1 MTTVRIAAAT
11 LNQTPLGWTGNL
23 RRCVESLAQS
33 RDAGAAIV
41 CLPELCLSGYGC
53 EDAFYAQ
60 HVREH
65 AAAALVELCEA
76 CHGLAAIVGL
86 PIEVEGKLYNAA
98 ACVADGELL
107 GCTLKQF
114 LADDGI
120 HYEPRW
126 FRPWPAGRQ
135 TRVSVAGRECPVGDL
150 VYDVAG
156 VRLGVEICR
165 DAWVVG
171 RPAKTFAQRGVT
183 LAMNPSASHFAFG
196 KQDIRKRLVCEGSRL
211 IEGPY
216 VYTNLVGNES
226 GRSVYDG
233 GVLIAEGGELVHEG
247 ARFLATEH
255 SLVVADVEVRP
266 PQDAQTPDAAVVVSG
281 WTPAARPDQLA
292 QAPSPQL
299 PAWEASESI
308 AFEEFARGASLA
320 LHDYRRKCR
329 ASGFVLSLSGGA
341 DSAAVALL
349 VGLIQRL
356 HGAPTPLTTV
366 YQATSNSGGV
376 TRSAAAAVAD
386 AVGAEHHEW
395 EIDGIVADY
404 TRLAEQAMGRPLSWE
419 ADDLALQNIQSRAR
433 SPGVWMLANLK
444 NALLLTTGNRS
455 EAAVGYATMDGDT
468 SGGYAPIAGVSKQFL
483 LDWLRWMEAEGPHG
497 IGPTPALA
505 AISAQQPTAE
515 LRPPEA
521 GQTDEADLMPYA
533 VLEVIER
540 SAVGDLD
547 PRGRT
552 LERLAEAFP
561 QHAAEQHSAWLD
573 RFEHLWRISQ
583 WKRERLAPSLHLDVL
598 SVDPKTWR
606 RWPILSGS

>member
-11 LNQTPLGWTGNL
+11 LNQTPLDWTGNL
-23 RRCVESLAQS
+23 RRCVESLAQA
-33 RDAGAAIV
+33 RDAGATIV

-53 EDAFYAQ
+53 EDAFYAE
-60 HVREH
+60 HVRER

-76 CHGLAAIVGL
+76 CHGLAAVVGL
-86 PIEVEGKLYNAA
+86 PLEVEGKLYNAA

-135 TRVSVAGRECPVGDL
+135 TRVSLAGRECPVGDL
-150 VYDVAG
+150 IYDVAG

-165 DAWVVG
+165 DAWVEG

-196 KQDIRKRLVCEGSRL
+196 KQDIRKRLVGEGSRL

-233 GVLIAEGGELVHEG
+233 GVLIAEGGELDHEG
-247 ARFLATEH
+247 ARFLENER
-255 SLVVADVEVRP
+255 SLVVAGGEVGP
-266 PQDAQTPDAAVVVSG
+266 PRGAQPAAAAVVASG
-281 WTPAARPDQLA
+281 WPPEARPDQLA
-292 QAPSPQL
+292 RAPAPQL

-349 VGLIQRL
+349 VGLIQQI
-356 HGAPTPLTTV
+356 HGPPTPLTTV
-366 YQATSNSGGV
+366 YQATSNSGDV

-386 AVGAEHHEW
+386 AVG
-395 EIDGIVADY
+395 
-404 TRLAEQAMGRPLSWE
+404 R
-419 ADDLALQNIQSRAR
+419 ALQNIQSRAR
-433 SPGVWMLANLK
+433 PPGAGMLAYLK

-497 IGPTPALA
+497 VGPTPTLA
-505 AISAQQPTAE
+505 AINAQQPTAE

-540 SAVGDLD
+540 STVGVLD

-561 QHAAEQHSAWLD
+561 QHAAEQHAAWLD